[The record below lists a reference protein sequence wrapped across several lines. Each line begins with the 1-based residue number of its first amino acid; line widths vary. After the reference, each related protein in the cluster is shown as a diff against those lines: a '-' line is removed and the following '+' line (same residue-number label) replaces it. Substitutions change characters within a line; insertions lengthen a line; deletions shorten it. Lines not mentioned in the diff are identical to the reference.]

1 MCYIGLEG
9 NGESFTRRR
18 EITRLF
24 QNFVKIQGHFN
35 VEKAILCIRIKFV
48 TLFSKINSYVNM
60 KIMTISFSSLQKQ
73 KSLRK
78 ESNLLCFDTVVHFY
92 DETLKAMWGKT
103 QPLQIKEENDNGKK
117 RARNR

>member
-9 NGESFTRRR
+9 NGESVTRRR
-18 EITRLF
+18 EIIKIVTV
-24 QNFVKIQGHFN
+24 FVKIQRP
-35 VEKAILCIRIKFV
+35 ILTRKSYFVYSIKFAAF
-48 TLFSKINSYVNM
+48 FSKINSYVN
-60 KIMTISFSSLQKQ
+60 INMTISFLSPEA
-73 KSLRK
+73 K
-78 ESNLLCFDTVVHFY
+78 EFEKRVY